1 MKSALVAVAISRV
14 AFAGDGN
21 GIGALA
27 DKPPVS
33 DPNDALRPFEHVAIA
48 INEPFG
54 WTQGTL
60 AASAYVALTAH
71 QVLRANVEYD
81 HHMSSA
87 DVFALGLLDAA
98 AGGDAEYPRSGIGG
112 THDYGL
118 AWMWF
123 PRHVYS
129 GVSIEAGVL
138 LRLRDYSD
146 NTDQV
151 TDALDTTTIAMRVM
165 LGYSWRFGPR
175 FFASAAVGLSIGRQY
190 GTETMTSTDP
200 NEPSSHASRVPTRD
214 TMPEAFVR
222 IGVLL
227 GPS

>member
-1 MKSALVAVAISRV
+1 MKSALVAVLISRT
-14 AFAGDGN
+14 AFAGDG
-21 GIGALA
+21 IDALA
-27 DKPPVS
+27 DRPALS
-33 DPNDALRPFEHVAIA
+33 DPNDAIRPFEHAAVA

-54 WTQGTL
+54 WTQETF

-71 QVLRANVEYD
+71 QALRANVEYD
-81 HHMSSA
+81 HHMSSF
-87 DVFALGLLDAA
+87 DVFALGLVDAA

-112 THDYGL
+112 TTDYGL

-123 PRHVYS
+123 PRHIYS
-129 GVSIEAGVL
+129 GISIEAGAL
-138 LRLRDYSD
+138 LRQRDYSD

-151 TDALDTTTIAMRVM
+151 TDALKTTTIAMRVM

-175 FFASAAVGLSIGRQY
+175 FFVSAAIGLSVGRAY

-200 NEPSSHASRVPTRD
+200 DAPPSSHTHAVPTYD
-214 TMPEAFVR
+214 TDPEAFVR
-222 IGVLL
+222 IGLLL